1 MPEAIIRFILEHR
14 PLVIAAGVAVLLLS
28 AAIVI
33 LVVALRRARGNLRE
47 SSQTTENVSGANSPT
62 EPTPVPDIAEP
73 RVKRARL
80 SVGDAPS
87 PWTQGV
93 YERHSPEAK
102 LARVLPAFGFDIA
115 GAIHRSQNPE
125 YVDATELATT
135 LRYCNTAVGVG
146 VHGAYAALLLWH
158 AGDPHYATMVLK
170 VVSHAQLASEEKLLI
185 RFLFQDVTQQPL
197 PANVLLKVSGRQNP
211 AFQASLSLYTEPHIS
226 TQRWTDLQKQ
236 LPAALLPVHQI
247 EVSRKSPARVM
258 YREAATNTLFA
269 DALYLQNLSTLSRY
283 LSTRRWQ
290 RLLQSGKAARF
301 REWLAGQKIDN
312 VTKALLFIADPEVFE
327 KEDLSDERRRDII
340 AVLDEQNVRE
350 WLFQGGR
357 MPPLAERRQYFKFFC
372 LFGRHGEAVRC
383 FATLGIFRRD
393 RALRL
398 YYARALFSGEMLH
411 EAWAEMSSLLGD
423 YPRDAAVLN
432 EAGIYA
438 HRLGRYE
445 EAAQIFATARGLFP
459 DDATIAYNEAVFTE
473 QYSKLQVEAKWSA
486 VQKLTAPPVIE
497 G

>member
-1 MPEAIIRFILEHR
+1 MPEAVVKFVQQNQ
-14 PLVIAAGVAVLLLS
+14 PWVVAAGIGLLLFV

-33 LVVALRRARGNLRE
+33 LVVALKRARGPRPE
-47 SSQTTENVSGANSPT
+47 QAVKVAASAPATTQTPPEVAQ
-62 EPTPVPDIAEP
+62 P
-73 RVKRARL
+73 RVRRARL
-80 SVGDAPS
+80 SVGDTPS

-102 LARVLPAFGFDIA
+102 LARILPAFGFDIA
-115 GAIHRSQNPE
+115 GTIHRSQNAE
-125 YVDATELATT
+125 FVDATELAAT

-146 VHGAYAALLLWH
+146 VHGAYATLLLWH
-158 AGDPHYATMVLK
+158 VGDPHYATMVLK
-170 VVSHAQLASEEKLLI
+170 VVSHAQLAHQEKALI
-185 RFLFQDVTQQPL
+185 RFLFQDITGHPFAPQDL
-197 PANVLLKVSGRQNP
+197 PKPTGRQNP
-211 AFQASLSLYTEPHIS
+211 AFQASISLYTEPHIS
-226 TQRWTDLQKQ
+226 TQRWLELQQQ
-236 LPAALLPVHQI
+236 LPAELRPYHQI

-258 YREAATNTLFA
+258 YRESPTNPLFA
-269 DALYLQNLSTLSRY
+269 DALFHQNLSTLSRY
-283 LSTRRWQ
+283 MSTKRWQ
-290 RLLQSGKAARF
+290 RLMQSGKAEQF
-301 REWLAGQKIDN
+301 RNWLGAQKIDS
-312 VTKALLFIADPEVFE
+312 VCKALLFIADPEVYE
-327 KEDLSDERRRDII
+327 KEDLSPELRREI
-340 AVLDEQNVRE
+340 VTLLDEQNVRE

-383 FATLGIFRRD
+383 FATLGAFRRD

-411 EAWAEMSSLLGD
+411 EAWAEMSSLLAD

-445 EAAQIFATARGLFP
+445 EAAQIFATARGMFP

-497 G
+497 A

>member
-1 MPEAIIRFILEHR
+1 MPEAIVKSILAHR
-14 PLVIAAGVAVLLLS
+14 PLVIAGGVALLLVI

-33 LVVALRRARGNLRE
+33 LVVALRRARGGRSE
-47 SSQTTENVSGANSPT
+47 AAAMKEGVSGVSAEA
-62 EPTPVPDIAEP
+62 EPTPAPEVAEP

-102 LARVLPAFGFDIA
+102 LSRVLPAFGFDIA
-115 GAIHRSQNPE
+115 GTIHRSQNPE
-125 YVDATELATT
+125 FVDATELATT
-135 LRYCNTAVGVG
+135 LRFCNTAVGVG

-185 RFLFQDVTQQPL
+185 RFLFQDVTQQPV
-197 PANVLLKVSGRQNP
+197 PADALLKVSGRQNP
-211 AFQASLSLYTEPHIS
+211 AFQASLSLYTEPHIT
-226 TQRWTDLQKQ
+226 TQRWAELQQQ
-236 LPAALLPVHQI
+236 LPASLLPVHQI
-247 EVSRKSPARVM
+247 EVSRKLPARVM
-258 YREAATNTLFA
+258 YREAPTNALFA
-269 DALYLQNLSTLSRY
+269 DALYLQNLATLSRY
-283 LSTRRWQ
+283 LSTKRWQ
-290 RLLQSGKAARF
+290 RLMQSGKAARF
-301 REWLAGQKIDN
+301 REWLSAQKIDSLQ
-312 VTKALLFIADPEVFE
+312 KALLFIADPEVFE
-327 KEDLSDERRRDII
+327 KEDLADERRRDIV
-340 AVLDEQNVRE
+340 AVLDEQNVRD

-383 FATLGIFRRD
+383 FATLGVFRRD

-423 YPRDAAVLN
+423 FPRDAAILN

>member
-1 MPEAIIRFILEHR
+1 MPEALIKFVQQNQ
-14 PLVIAAGVAVLLLS
+14 PLVVAAGIGLLLLG

-33 LVVALRRARGNLRE
+33 LVVALKRARGPRPE
-47 SSQTTENVSGANSPT
+47 QAVKTTPAASAPPT
-62 EPTPVPDIAEP
+62 GETPAEVAEP

-80 SVGDAPS
+80 SVGDTPS

-102 LARVLPAFGFDIA
+102 FARVLPAFGFDIA
-115 GAIHRSQNPE
+115 GGIHRSQNAE
-125 YVDATELATT
+125 CVDATELATT
-135 LRYCNTAVGVG
+135 LRFCNTAVGVG

-158 AGDPHYATMVLK
+158 VGDPHYATMVLK
-170 VVSHAQLASEEKLLI
+170 VVSHAQLANEEKALI
-185 RFLFQDVTQQPL
+185 RFLFQDITGTPL
-197 PANVLLKVSGRQNP
+197 SPENLPPLSGRQNP
-211 AFQASLSLYTEPHIS
+211 AFQASLNLYTEPHIS
-226 TQRWTDLQKQ
+226 TQRWAELQQQ
-236 LPAALLPVHQI
+236 LPASLLPYHQI

-258 YREAATNTLFA
+258 YREAPTNALFA
-269 DALYLQNLSTLSRY
+269 DALFHQNLATLGRY
-283 LSTRRWQ
+283 LSTNRWQ
-290 RLLQSGKAARF
+290 RLVQSGKAAQF
-301 REWLAGQKIDN
+301 RDWLAAQKIDT
-312 VTKALLFIADPEVFE
+312 VRKALLFISDPEVFE
-327 KEDLSDERRRDII
+327 KEDLSQERRRDIVN
-340 AVLDEQNVRE
+340 VLEEQNVRA

-398 YYARALFSGEMLH
+398 YYARALFSGDMLH
-411 EAWAEMSSLLGD
+411 EAWAEMSALLAD

-438 HRLGRYE
+438 HKLGRYE
-445 EAAQIFATARGLFP
+445 EAAQIFATARGMFP

-497 G
+497 A